1 MKKEWMNSIVVKYM
15 WGFLIILLS
24 TLAAFAFVYHQ
35 AYDMAQKI
43 TYEKLSSQAENYLHS
58 FDNELNHVQRLQ
70 NEFFNDR
77 KLVFIIAPDMNIT
90 AYEKRDC
97 LLSVRER
104 IDAIAGV
111 SRLVSEGVLYLPK
124 SGYRITSSSVHLMT
138 GEDMEQ
144 MNQFLPCANDAIHF
158 DGRRFFIVKTGA
170 PVIQSGSIPN
180 HVFVIEFSREEILK
194 ELSSVC
200 TSQESG
206 AFWMSETAG
215 VWAESSRG
223 ESVGALLAPQL
234 RSNEQ
239 GEYESVQRLEADGK
253 HYLVFV
259 GGYGELGLFVQ
270 YELEEAA
277 MRPVFRFRNLAFV
290 VLICLTLLAVV
301 ISVSS
306 IIALHRP
313 INTLLSA
320 FRRVQSGDWK
330 QRIEEERRDEF
341 SLLYRGFN
349 EMAEQIDRLI
359 NEVYIQTNLTQQAQ
373 MKQLQAQIAP
383 HFLYNSFFVLSRR
396 IKRKDYENAELLAKH
411 LGNYFQYLTRNG
423 ADYMPLRME
432 AEHAKSY
439 CAVQDAR
446 FSRRITVRFEDV
458 PGDFGGIMLPRLVLQ
473 PLLENAFKYGLED
486 KMRDGLLTVH
496 FIETADEWQV
506 WVEDNGEHIQD
517 ERLEQISRQITEGS
531 AGEITALSNI
541 HRRLQIYYHGGSG
554 VRVQR
559 SSLGGM
565 AAVLYIRKEAA
576 VYEHESAD
584 RG

>member
-1 MKKEWMNSIVVKYM
+1 MKKEWMNSIVVRYM
-15 WGFLIILLS
+15 RGFLIILLS
-24 TLAAFAFVYHQ
+24 TLAAFVFVYDQ

-58 FDNELNHVQRLQ
+58 FDNELIHVQRLQ

-77 KLVFIIAPDMNIT
+77 KLVFIIAPNMNIT
-90 AYEKRDC
+90 EYERRDC

-104 IDAIAGV
+104 IDSIVGV

-124 SGYRITSSSVHLMT
+124 SGYRINSSSVHLMT
-138 GEDMEQ
+138 EENMEQ
-144 MNQFLPCANDAIHF
+144 MNSYLPYANDAIHF

-180 HVFVIEFSREEILK
+180 HVFVIELSREEILK
-194 ELSSVC
+194 ELATVC

-206 AFWMSETAG
+206 AFWLSEKEG
-215 VWAESSRG
+215 VWAEASRG

-234 RSNEQ
+234 RQNAQ

-253 HYLVFV
+253 SYLVFV

-270 YELEEAA
+270 YELEAAA
-277 MRPVFRFRNLAFV
+277 MQPVFRFRSLAFA
-290 VLICLTLLAVV
+290 VLVCLTILAIV
-301 ISVSS
+301 ISVRS

-320 FRRVQSGDWK
+320 FRRVQSGNWK
-330 QRIEEERRDEF
+330 ERIEEERRDEF
-341 SLLYRGFN
+341 SLLYNGFN
-349 EMAEQIDRLI
+349 EMEEQIDRLI

-446 FSRRITVRFEDV
+446 FSRRITVRFDDV
-458 PGDFGGIMLPRLVLQ
+458 PEAFGGIMLPRLVLQ

-486 KMRDGLLTVH
+486 RVQDGLLTVR
-496 FIETADEWQV
+496 FLETQDEWQV
-506 WVEDNGEHIQD
+506 WVEDNGEHIPD
-517 ERLEQISRQITEGS
+517 EKLEEISRKITEGS

-541 HRRLQIYYHGGSG
+541 HRRLQIYYHGESG

-559 SSLGGM
+559 SELGGM
-565 AAVLYIRKEAA
+565 AAVLYVRKEAA